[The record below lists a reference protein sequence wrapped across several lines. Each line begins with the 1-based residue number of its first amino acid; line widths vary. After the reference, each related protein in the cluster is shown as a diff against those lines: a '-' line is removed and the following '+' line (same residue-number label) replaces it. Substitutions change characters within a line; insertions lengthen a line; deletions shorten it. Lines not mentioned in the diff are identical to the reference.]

1 MFHVLF
7 LCTHNRCRSILC
19 EVIANHLAEGV
30 FRASSAGSEPA
41 GAVHPM
47 TLQHLERRGYPTLGV
62 RSKSMEEFS
71 GDLPDLMVTV
81 CDSAAAEACPVG
93 FSGVPRLHWPLKDPS
108 RLTDPSAQE
117 AAFDEA
123 IERIEQQVAEWQG
136 LARLSS
142 SNSV

>member
-1 MFHVLF
+1 MFHILF
-7 LCTHNRCRSILC
+7 LCTHNRCRSVLC
-19 EVIANHLAEGV
+19 EVIANSLAEGV
-30 FRASSAGSEPA
+30 LRASSAGSEPA

-47 TLQHLERRGYPTLGV
+47 TLQHLELRGYSTLDV
-62 RSKSMEEFS
+62 RSKSMEEFA

-93 FSGVPRLHWPLKDPS
+93 FGGVPRLHWPLKDPS
-108 RLTDPSAQE
+108 RLTDPVAQA

-142 SNSV
+142 STPA

>member
-1 MFHVLF
+1 
-7 LCTHNRCRSILC
+7 
-19 EVIANHLAEGV
+19 
-30 FRASSAGSEPA
+30 
-41 GAVHPM
+41 
-47 TLQHLERRGYPTLGV
+47 
-62 RSKSMEEFS
+62 MEEFS

-81 CDSAAAEACPVG
+81 CASAAAAACPVG

-108 RLTDPSAQE
+108 RLTDPAAQA

-142 SNSV
+142 RNSA

>member
-1 MFHVLF
+1 MFHILF
-7 LCTHNRCRSILC
+7 LCTHNRCRSVLC
-19 EVIANHLAEGV
+19 EVIANSLAEGV

-47 TLQHLERRGYPTLGV
+47 TLQHLELRGYSTLDV
-62 RSKSMEEFS
+62 RSKSMEEFA

-93 FSGVPRLHWPLKDPS
+93 FGGVPRLHWPLKDPS
-108 RLTDPSAQE
+108 RLTVPAAQA

-123 IERIEQQVAEWQG
+123 IECIEQQVAEWQG

-142 SNSV
+142 SKPA

>member
-30 FRASSAGSEPA
+30 IRASSAGSEPA

-71 GDLPDLMVTV
+71 GGFARPHGDGLRQRCRRSLSRGFERRLQTPL
-81 CDSAAAEACPVG
+81 AAHRPLEIDRPVSPG
-93 FSGVPRLHWPLKDPS
+93 SCV
-108 RLTDPSAQE
+108 
-117 AAFDEA
+117 
-123 IERIEQQVAEWQG
+123 
-136 LARLSS
+136 
-142 SNSV
+142 

>member
-1 MFHVLF
+1 MFHILF

-19 EVIANHLAEGV
+19 EVIANSLAAGV

-47 TLQHLERRGYPTLGV
+47 TLQHLERGGYPTLGV
-62 RSKSMEEFS
+62 QVEHGGILRGFA
-71 GDLPDLMVTV
+71 DLMVMV
-81 CDSAAAEACPVG
+81 CDSRRRSLSCG
-93 FSGVPRLHWPLKDPS
+93 FERRLRLHWPLTDPS

-123 IERIEQQVAEWQG
+123 IERIEQQVVECKGG

-142 SNSV
+142 RKPA

>member
-1 MFHVLF
+1 
-7 LCTHNRCRSILC
+7 
-19 EVIANHLAEGV
+19 
-30 FRASSAGSEPA
+30 
-41 GAVHPM
+41 
-47 TLQHLERRGYPTLGV
+47 
-62 RSKSMEEFS
+62 MEEFS

-93 FSGVPRLHWPLKDPS
+93 FGGVPRLHWPLKDPS
-108 RLTDPSAQE
+108 RLTDPATQA

-142 SNSV
+142 SNSA

>member
-30 FRASSAGSEPA
+30 IRASSAGSEPA

-71 GDLPDLMVTV
+71 GDLPDLMVMV

-93 FSGVPRLHWPLKDPS
+93 FERRLQTPL
-108 RLTDPSAQE
+108 
-117 AAFDEA
+117 AAHRPLEID
-123 IERIEQQVAEWQG
+123 RPVSPG
-136 LARLSS
+136 SC
-142 SNSV
+142 V

>member
-1 MFHVLF
+1 MFHILF

-19 EVIANHLAEGV
+19 EVIANSFAEGV

-47 TLQHLERRGYPTLGV
+47 TLQQLERRGYPTLGV
-62 RSKSMEEFS
+62 RSKSMEELC

-108 RLTDPSAQE
+108 RLTDPAAQA

-142 SNSV
+142 RNSA

>member
-1 MFHVLF
+1 MFHILF

-19 EVIANHLAEGV
+19 EVIANHLAEDI

-93 FSGVPRLHWPLKDPS
+93 FGGVPRRHWPLKDPS
-108 RLTDPSAQE
+108 RLTDPAAQA

-142 SNSV
+142 SNSA